1 MSAEEYA
8 CAQAWAALTAAHARI
23 AGLLAE
29 DLGRSCGLS
38 VNEFEMLLRLD
49 RAPARRLRLG
59 ELNAAI
65 PLTQPALSRAVTRLA
80 ARGWLDR
87 AAASDDG
94 RGVLIL
100 LTAAGEAALRA
111 AVPVHARVIR
121 AALLDRMSAAE
132 QDMLAG
138 VLRRVATPEAGP
150 SGRPGAARS
159 ASSSA
164 RSPREPK
171 LSITEQ

>member
-1 MSAEEYA
+1 VSAEEYA
-8 CAQAWAALTAAHARI
+8 CAQAWAALSAAHAKV
-23 AGLLAE
+23 AGLLASA
-29 DLGRSCGLS
+29 LAGSCGIS

-49 RAPARRLRLG
+49 RAAGRRLRLG
-59 ELNAAI
+59 ELNAAV

-80 ARGWLDR
+80 DRGWLER
-87 AAASDDG
+87 AGAPDDG

-132 QDMLAG
+132 QDMLAE
-138 VLRRVATPEAGP
+138 VLRRVAAPEAGP
-150 SGRPGAARS
+150 SAA
-159 ASSSA
+159 ALTA
-164 RSPREPK
+164 GVTAREP
-171 LSITEQ
+171 